1 METIAAQVTEV
12 VEQAQETG
20 YQEIKYWSQD
30 ESRCGL
36 LPIKRHRITAK
47 GVQPVCSGA
56 YNFENFYL
64 YGTTE
69 VLTGESFMLE
79 LPYLNGE
86 CFRLFLA
93 EFVKSRPA
101 QEFHVLMMDN
111 ATFHSEKYFEI
122 YENVAVINFPPCSPE
137 LNPIERFWRD
147 VKDWLAEQKPTSL
160 AELSELIIERLKSYT
175 RAKIKSLVGY
185 EYLQKACQVLHSNQV

>member
-1 METIAAQVTEV
+1 VETIAAQVTEV

-86 CFRLFLA
+86 CFLLCLA
-93 EFVKSRPA
+93 EFVKRRPA
-101 QEFHVLMMDN
+101 
-111 ATFHSEKYFEI
+111 
-122 YENVAVINFPPCSPE
+122 
-137 LNPIERFWRD
+137 
-147 VKDWLAEQKPTSL
+147 
-160 AELSELIIERLKSYT
+160 
-175 RAKIKSLVGY
+175 
-185 EYLQKACQVLHSNQV
+185 

>member
-1 METIAAQVTEV
+1 VAEV
-12 VEQAQETG
+12 AEQAREQG
-20 YQEIKYWSQD
+20 CQAIKCWSQD

-36 LPIKRHRITAK
+36 LPIKRHRITAA

-64 YGTTE
+64 YGMTE
-69 VLTGESFMLE
+69 ILTGESFILE
-79 LPYLNGE
+79 LPDLNGE
-86 CFRLFLA
+86 CFKLFLA

-101 QEFHVLMMDN
+101 EEFHLILMDN
-111 ATFHSEKYFEI
+111 ATFHSEKYFAV

-147 VKDWLAEQKPTSL
+147 VKDWLADKKPTSL
-160 AELSELIIERLKSYT
+160 AELSDLIIEKLKSYT
-175 RAKIKSLVGY
+175 REKIKSLVGY